1 MAHWLLNPSPRL
13 TAVAVYD
20 LLGSDSPTERGLYL
34 NLGYW
39 REATSFDAAS
49 EALVHLVGAAA
60 HIGPKD
66 RVLDCGFGFGDQDLL
81 WARTRRPAQIVGL
94 NLTRSQVT
102 LARRRVAAAGL
113 GERVDLR
120 HGSATAMP
128 SGLGPFDCVV
138 ALECAFHFLTRERF
152 FHEVWRVLRPGGR
165 LVLADIIPTPVPSSP
180 IERRQHRLSWG
191 AVASKFAIPAENADT
206 APDYHRKLAR
216 SGFAEI
222 RLTSIRDDV
231 YPPLQ
236 RYWRTHPA
244 ALRRLHPL
252 LGLAARIAL
261 RFDTAAVS
269 RGLDYVL
276 VTARKPA

>member
-1 MAHWLLNPSPRL
+1 MAHWLLSPSPRL
-13 TAVAVYD
+13 TAVEVYD

-60 HIGPKD
+60 RMGPSD

-81 WARTRRPAQIVGL
+81 WARTRKPAQIVGL
-94 NLTRSQVT
+94 NVTRSQVT

-128 SGLGPFDCVV
+128 SRFGPFDCVV
-138 ALECAFHFLTRERF
+138 AVECAFHFLTRERF
-152 FHEVWRVLRPGGR
+152 FHEAWRVLRPGGR
-165 LVLADIIPTPVPSSP
+165 LALADIIPTPVASRRR
-180 IERRQHRLSWG
+180 ERRQQRLSWG
-191 AVASKFAIPAENADT
+191 AVASKFAIPSENADT
-206 APDYHRKLAR
+206 APDYRRKLAR
-216 SGFAEI
+216 SGFGEI

-231 YPPLQ
+231 YPPLH
-236 RYWRTHPA
+236 RYWKAHPA

-252 LGLAARIAL
+252 LRIAAKIAL
-261 RFDTAAVS
+261 RFDAAAVA

-276 VTARKPA
+276 VTACKPA